1 MSNTYREYTE
11 VWWKDENANH
21 TYKKTRDG
29 YCDKTGK
36 KKRNKMPSYTKK
48 RWNAKFTPHSFE
60 GIRNTSWSQKEIAN
74 NANRSLKKAKRQ
86 QLKKELKIEIES
98 IFIDN
103 LK

>member
-11 VWWKDENANH
+11 LYWWEENANH
-21 TYKKTRDG
+21 TYKNTRDG
-29 YCDKTGK
+29 YCDKRGK
-36 KKRNKMPSYTKK
+36 KNRNKMPSYTKD
-48 RWNAKFTPHSFE
+48 RWNWKFTPQSFN
-60 GIRNTSWSQKEIAN
+60 GIRNTSRSQKEIAN